1 VGLRDLSSSC
11 GSIGLG
17 PTHRRRAGIARLVW
31 EQQTRIQSAVTDARC
46 RPLTLLLGFIEAI
59 EVAFPRDAPRIFL
72 GVSSLCRQGSKDSHD
87 RCDRGKG
94 RKAYHL
100 DSDHELGYA
109 RPPLV
114 GRLRLESGYSRT
126 CRSGNSSVCSERQD
140 VFTEGPATFGI
151 GRLLSVIM
159 KRVLACTAEIRSP

>member
-1 VGLRDLSSSC
+1 MGLHVVARLRDLSSSC
-11 GSIGLG
+11 VSIGFG
-17 PTHRRRAGIARLVW
+17 PAHRRHAGIARLVW
-31 EQQTRIQSAVTDARC
+31 EQQTRIQGAVTDARC

-72 GVSSLCRQGSKDSHD
+72 GVGSLSRQGRKDSHD

-109 RPPLV
+109 HPP
-114 GRLRLESGYSRT
+114 
-126 CRSGNSSVCSERQD
+126 
-140 VFTEGPATFGI
+140 PARKTQ
-151 GRLLSVIM
+151 V
-159 KRVLACTAEIRSP
+159 RVWIFPDMPILKFVDLPRR